1 MDMTLFLRTH
11 PQDRRPTR
19 ADEGTVTLVELLVV
33 VLILGALVAIA
44 VPAYLNF
51 TGTAQSTAA
60 AAEVREAITDAN
72 AYYADNE
79 SYTGMT
85 PPSLVAHYDSGLK
98 VSDGDSTG
106 IVSITADGN
115 GQAYCISAVSAGH
128 WAHYSGPGGKV
139 IVDPS
144 TVTRNPCS

>member
-11 PQDRRPTR
+11 PQDRRATL
-19 ADEGTVTLVELLVV
+19 ADEAAFTLVELLVV

-51 TGTAQSTAA
+51 TGKAQSTAA